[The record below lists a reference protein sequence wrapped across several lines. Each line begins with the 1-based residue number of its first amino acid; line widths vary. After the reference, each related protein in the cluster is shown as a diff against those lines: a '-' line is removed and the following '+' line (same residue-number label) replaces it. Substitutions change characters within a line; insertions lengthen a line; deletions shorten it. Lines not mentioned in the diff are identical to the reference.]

1 MNAVNQCIQMIP
13 LYSGSSGNSV
23 FIQFDG
29 IRILVDAGCTTK
41 SIATALEKVGQ
52 NAADIDAVLITHD
65 HSDHIKGLDVF
76 VRKYGPRIYATKGS
90 WRQIRYCEKKPHDLL
105 LDYVIEAGEPFFVKD
120 VKVLPFSTPHDADGS
135 VGFRFF
141 YKDSSI
147 SVATDLGHFS
157 EEVKNAVVGS
167 EAILIEANYDRDMLW
182 NGAYPWPL
190 KKRVDGDNGHLC
202 NLDCADA
209 VCFLYR
215 NGTKN
220 FVLGHLSQENNTPM
234 TAEKAIVRA
243 MENIEA
249 IRGESYTL
257 QVANRYY
264 PSEPVVLRVSDD
276 GEIQ

>member
-1 MNAVNQCIQMIP
+1 MNQCIQMIP

-23 FIQFDG
+23 FIQFDDV
-29 IRILVDAGCTTK
+29 RILVDAGCTTK
-41 SIATALEKVGQ
+41 SLAAALEKVGQ
-52 NAADIDAVLITHD
+52 NAAEIDAVLITHD

-76 VRKYGPRIYATKGS
+76 VRKYGCRIYATKGT
-90 WRQIRYCEKKPHDLL
+90 WRQIRYCEKKPHDPS
-105 LDYVIEAGEPFFVKD
+105 LDYVIEEGEPFTVKG
-120 VKVLPFSTPHDADGS
+120 VKVLPFPTPHDADGS
-135 VGFRFF
+135 VGYRFF
-141 YKDSSI
+141 YKDRSI
-147 SVATDLGHFS
+147 SVATDLGYFS
-157 EEVKNAVVGS
+157 EDVKNAVVGS

-182 NGAYPWPL
+182 NGSYPWPL

-234 TAEKAIVRA
+234 TAEKEIVRA

-249 IRGESYTL
+249 IRGESYYL
-257 QVANRYY
+257 SVANRYY
-264 PSEPVVLRVSDD
+264 PSEPIVLRVSED
-276 GEIQ
+276 GEIR

>member
-1 MNAVNQCIQMIP
+1 MI
-13 LYSGSSGNSV
+13 
-23 FIQFDG
+23 
-29 IRILVDAGCTTK
+29 
-41 SIATALEKVGQ
+41 
-52 NAADIDAVLITHD
+52 
-65 HSDHIKGLDVF
+65 
-76 VRKYGPRIYATKGS
+76 
-90 WRQIRYCEKKPHDLL
+90 
-105 LDYVIEAGEPFFVKD
+105 
-120 VKVLPFSTPHDADGS
+120 
-135 VGFRFF
+135 
-141 YKDSSI
+141 
-147 SVATDLGHFS
+147 
-157 EEVKNAVVGS
+157 GS

-182 NGAYPWPL
+182 NGSYPWPL

-234 TAEKAIVRA
+234 TAEKEIVRA

-249 IRGESYTL
+249 VRGESYTL

-276 GEIQ
+276 GEIG